1 MSQSGSTVLN
11 LITGP
16 ARPDFAPLPI
26 RGDQSPEAVYVH
38 VPFCTTKCHYCD
50 FYSLAGHLG
59 EADRFLDALEREIAI
74 QTAQM
79 GRPTP
84 QTVFIGGGTPTL
96 MSADQLERLLTILSA
111 AMDPRRIVEFTV
123 EGNPNTFSPDRARV
137 LKRHGVNRMSFGA
150 QSFVKSELEQLQRDH
165 EPENVSPAVQ
175 MAREAGIDNVNIDLI
190 FGIPRQTEK
199 TWAYSLGRALEIGTE
214 HLSCYSLIYEPNTAM
229 TARLKRGEVTP
240 IDEELELKLFEQ
252 TYSTLRAAGF
262 SRYEVSNYAKPGK
275 ECRHNLHYW
284 KGSEYFAWGPAAA
297 AHVAG
302 HRWKN
307 VQSLA
312 HYSDALLANPPTL
325 PLTQMEKLDPMKR
338 AGEIA
343 MLQLRL
349 AAGLDWE
356 DFQKRTGVD
365 ARKRLDRVIRKYD
378 GLDLLEISA
387 KKIALTEKAVAVS
400 NTIVADVMAAFD

>member
-1 MSQSGSTVLN
+1 LSAEQ
-11 LITGP
+11 
-16 ARPDFAPLPI
+16 
-26 RGDQSPEAVYVH
+26 
-38 VPFCTTKCHYCD
+38 
-50 FYSLAGHLG
+50 
-59 EADRFLDALEREIAI
+59 LD
-74 QTAQM
+74 
-79 GRPTP
+79 
-84 QTVFIGGGTPTL
+84 
-96 MSADQLERLLTILSA
+96 RLLTMLWRMMGRS
-111 AMDPRRIVEFTV
+111 RLKEFTV
-123 EGNPNTFSPDRARV
+123 EGNPNTFSEARARV
-137 LKRHGVNRMSFGA
+137 LARHGVNRMSFGA
-150 QSFVKSELEQLQRDH
+150 QSFVKEELGQLQRDH
-165 EPENVSPAVQ
+165 EPENVAPAVQ
-175 MAREAGIDNVNIDLI
+175 MAREAGIGNINIDLI
-190 FGIPRQTEK
+190 FGIPGQTEK

-252 TYSTLRAAGF
+252 TYATLRAAGF
-262 SRYEVSNYAKPGK
+262 ARYEVSNYSKPGK

-312 HYSDALLANPPTL
+312 HYLDALDGTSPRL

-349 AAGLDWE
+349 AAGLEWE
-356 DFQKRTGVD
+356 DFRRRTGID
-365 ARKRLDRVIRKYD
+365 AREKLRRVIQKYG
-378 GLDLLEISA
+378 GLELLEISETR
-387 KKIALTEKAVAVS
+387 IALTEKAVAVS
-400 NTIVADVMAAFD
+400 NTIVADVMAAFDAAV